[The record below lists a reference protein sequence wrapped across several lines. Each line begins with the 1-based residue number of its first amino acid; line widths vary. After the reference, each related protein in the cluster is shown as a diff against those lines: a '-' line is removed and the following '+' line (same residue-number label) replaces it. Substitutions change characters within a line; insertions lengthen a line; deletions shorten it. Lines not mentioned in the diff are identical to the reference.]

1 MWSILRLGPR
11 LALPVSVSFVK
22 AVARL
27 LTISSLL
34 ERPERLYLAIGA
46 VFGLA
51 YLALMPP
58 MAMTDEPW
66 NFVRAYEVATGNWTG
81 SETLP
86 EGLRAFR
93 EIAFEHVK
101 SGEPFT
107 SAEWRALAGTPL
119 LSDQLVPHD
128 NPTEIVLRIHN
139 PLAYIPYA
147 PSMWAGLAFDLP
159 PIAILYL
166 CRATTLIL
174 GLCLMFLALRSV
186 PARHPLFLLI
196 ALTPTAVCYLGT
208 INIDAFLTGV
218 AFLFCVRVSNIA
230 GGDGRLDRA
239 SLAQLAA
246 LGALFG
252 VFKAP
257 YILLPLLAVLI
268 PVEKFG
274 SMRAKARAMAVLLL
288 PGLAIALVW
297 ALVVKTQMIGDLT
310 YSADGRGG
318 VRSGEQ
324 LGRLLVAPWEFL
336 LVLFRTIANPDFVGQ
351 ASADIVAH
359 IGWRLVSPPVWIYVL
374 WFAALVHLASGDR
387 VDLGRMTS
395 AVGLGAQTGLFV
407 AIVVAALFFLYLQ
420 WSPVGSPSV
429 VGFQGR
435 YLLPTLPLL
444 LYLPFLRID
453 VFGSRQ
459 RRLGCVAVCAVAIQS
474 GVIFAVIDQFH

>member
-1 MWSILRLGPR
+1 M
-11 LALPVSVSFVK
+11 K
-22 AVARL
+22 AVARHL
-27 LTISSLL
+27 SNSSLL
-34 ERPERLYLAIGA
+34 ERPEHLYLAIGA

-86 EGLRAFR
+86 EGLRTFR

-107 SAEWRALAGTPL
+107 SAEWHALARTPL
-119 LSDQLVPHD
+119 LGDRLVPHD

-174 GLCLMFLALRSV
+174 GLWLMFLAMRSV
-186 PARHPLFLLI
+186 PVRHPLFLLI

-218 AFLFCVRVSNIA
+218 AFIFCVRVANIV
-230 GGDGRLDRA
+230 GGAGRLDRA

-252 VFKAP
+252 VFKTP
-257 YILLPLLAVLI
+257 YILLPLLSVLI
-268 PVEKFG
+268 PAEKFG
-274 SMRAKARAMAVLLL
+274 SMNAKVRGMAALFL

-297 ALVVKTQMIGDLT
+297 ALVVKTQMIGDLA
-310 YSADGRGG
+310 YSADGREG
-318 VRSGEQ
+318 VQSGEQ
-324 LGRLLVAPWEFL
+324 LGRLLVTPWEFL
-336 LVLFRTIANPDFVGQ
+336 FVLFRTIGNPDFVGL
-351 ASADIVAH
+351 ALADIVAQ
-359 IGWRLVSPPVWIYVL
+359 IGWRTVSPPVWIYVL
-374 WFAALVHLASGDR
+374 WFAAFVHLASGDR
-387 VDLGRMTS
+387 VDLGPMTS
-395 AVGLGAQTGLFV
+395 AAGLGVQAGLFV
-407 AIVVAALFFLYLQ
+407 AIVLAALFFLYLQ
-420 WSPVGSPSV
+420 WSPVGSPTV

-435 YLLPTLPLL
+435 YLLPILPLL
-444 LYLPFLRID
+444 LYAPFLRVD
-453 VFGSRQ
+453 VFGSRP
-459 RRLGCVAVCAVAIQS
+459 RRLVCGAVCAVAVQA
-474 GVIFAVIDQFH
+474 GVFFAVIDQFH